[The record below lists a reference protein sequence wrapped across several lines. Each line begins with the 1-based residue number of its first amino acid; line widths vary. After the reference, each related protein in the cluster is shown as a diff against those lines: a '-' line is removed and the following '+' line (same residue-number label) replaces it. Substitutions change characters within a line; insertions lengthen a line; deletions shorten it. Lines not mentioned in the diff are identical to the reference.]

1 MPLKNGRLTPRER
14 ALVPAFVAT
23 GSVKAAAKA
32 AGYANADAAGHAL
45 ARPAIRGEVVRQ
57 QLERLENDIL
67 PLAVDALKSLLTD
80 KAVPHGARATAVKI
94 ALDRVLGSKDAGQ
107 GKEPH
112 EMTADEL
119 AQEIDRLRS
128 IKADKARPVLEA
140 EPSEDPGV
148 FA

>member
-23 GSVKAAAKA
+23 GSAAQAGKL
-32 AGYANADAAGHAL
+32 AGYSSAEAAHNAL

-80 KAVPHGARATAVKI
+80 KAIPHGARATAVKI

-140 EPSEDPGV
+140 EPTPDPGV
-148 FA
+148 FD